1 VRDVTPRALVVP
13 ADNGLHRVLAVSFT
27 PDTWTDGPGEWVDC
41 RQDQR
46 CGEVVRLT
54 ADGRAIAKENDDG

>member
-1 VRDVTPRALVVP
+1 MP

-54 ADGRAIAKENDDG
+54 ADGRAIAKENPK